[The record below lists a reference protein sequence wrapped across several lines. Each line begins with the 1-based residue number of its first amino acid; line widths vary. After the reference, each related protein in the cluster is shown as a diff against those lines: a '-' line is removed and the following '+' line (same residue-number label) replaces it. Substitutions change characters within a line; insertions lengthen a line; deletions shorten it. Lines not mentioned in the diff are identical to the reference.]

1 MAKVRRTIVAEN
13 GMSYDNIIAFKTPSY
28 VGMWDQMS
36 QRFAVI
42 ETKCSE
48 FFVEFIDIDVA
59 DTLEK
64 LDDKVYEI
72 TNENILEVFD
82 YVKYRLELEVE
93 A

>member
-1 MAKVRRTIVAEN
+1 MAKVIKTIVAED
-13 GMSYDNIIAFKTPSY
+13 GMSYNNIMAFKTPSY
-28 VGMWDQMS
+28 VGMWDQRS

-48 FFVEFIDIDVA
+48 FLVEFIDIDVA

-64 LDDKVYEI
+64 LDNEVYEI

-82 YVKYRLELEVE
+82 YAQYHLELEV
-93 A
+93 